1 MGMLV
6 TGLLLFFGV
15 HVVPMLG
22 GIRAALVARLGEPF
36 YKGLFSIVSLAGFVL
51 IVLGFSR
58 TPVVPLW
65 LPPPWSHGLAL
76 FLMPAAFILLVA
88 AYIPGNIR
96 RITRHPMLAGVL
108 LWAVAHLIAN
118 GDLASLLL
126 FGTFAV
132 YAVVDMLSAS
142 FRAAAMSHATS
153 RSYTRSTYMD
163 AITVVVGLAVFWVV
177 WQFHGALFG
186 AALAR

>member
-6 TGLLLFFGV
+6 TGLLLFFGL
-15 HVVPMLG
+15 HTVPMLG
-22 GIRAALVARLGEPF
+22 GARSALVARLGEPF
-36 YKGLFSIVSLAGFVL
+36 YKGLFSIASIAGFVL
-51 IVLGFSR
+51 IVLGFYR
-58 TPVVPLW
+58 APVVPLW

-76 FLMPAAFILLVA
+76 LVMPVAFILLVA

-96 RITRHPMLAGVL
+96 RFTRHPMLAGVL

-126 FGTFAV
+126 FGTFALYSV
-132 YAVVDMLSAS
+132 LDMLSAS
-142 FRAAAMSHATS
+142 YRTAATS
-153 RSYTRSTYMD
+153 RSASRSDNRSIYMD
-163 AITVVVGLAVFWVV
+163 AITGIVGLALFWVV

-186 AALAR
+186 APLAR

>member
-1 MGMLV
+1 MAMLL

-15 HVVPMLG
+15 HALPMLG
-22 GIRAALVARLGEPF
+22 GGRSALVTRFGEPF
-36 YKGLFSIVSLAGFVL
+36 YKGLFSIVSIAGFVL

-58 TPVVPLW
+58 APVIPLW

-76 FLMPAAFILLVA
+76 LVMPVAFVLLVA

-132 YAVVDMLSAS
+132 YALIDMLSAS
-142 FRAAAMSHATS
+142 FRAAATSDAAS
-153 RSYTRSTYMD
+153 RSYSRSIYMD
-163 AITVVVGLAVFWVV
+163 AITVVVGLAMFWVV

-186 AALAR
+186 APLAR

>member
-6 TGLLLFFGV
+6 AGLLLFFGV
-15 HVVPMLG
+15 HVVPMQG
-22 GIRAALVARLGEPF
+22 GVRANLVERFGEPF
-36 YKGLFSIVSLAGFVL
+36 YKGLFSIASLTGFVL
-51 IVLGFSR
+51 IVLGFYRS
-58 TPVVPLW
+58 PVVPLW
-65 LPPPWSHGLAL
+65 LPPPWAHGLATIV
-76 FLMPAAFILLVA
+76 MPVAFVLLVA

-126 FGTFAV
+126 FGSFAIYSV
-132 YAVVDMLSAS
+132 LDMLSAS
-142 FRAAAMSHATS
+142 YRAAANS
-153 RSYTRSTYMD
+153 RSASGSYNRSIYMD
-163 AITVVVGLAVFWVV
+163 VITVVVGLALFWVV

-186 AALAR
+186 APLVR

>member
-6 TGLLLFFGV
+6 TGLLVFFGV
-15 HVVPMLG
+15 HAVPMLS

-36 YKGLFSIVSLAGFVL
+36 YKGLFSIASLAGFVL
-51 IVLGFSR
+51 IVPGFSR

-76 FLMPAAFILLVA
+76 LVMPAAFILLVA

-96 RITRHPMLAGVL
+96 RITRHPMLAGIFI
-108 LWAVAHLIAN
+108 WAVAHLIAN

-126 FGTFAV
+126 FGTFTI
-132 YAVVDMLSAS
+132 YAVIDMLSAS
-142 FRAAAMSHATS
+142 FRTAAAS
-153 RSYTRSTYMD
+153 RPPGRSDNHSVYMD
-163 AITVVVGLAVFWVV
+163 AITIVVGLALFLVV